1 MDKQNQTELTLKA
14 CKFFSAG
21 VIASLLLEIYFV
33 ISQQGVLFVF
43 LTPLTFGFL
52 MGLVTCPWLNTL
64 KPLLFKIIAGAIFVV
79 GALLGVALILST
91 GGGMQ

>member
-1 MDKQNQTELTLKA
+1 MDKQSQTELALKA
-14 CKFFSAG
+14 CKIFSAG
-21 VIASLLLEIYFV
+21 LIASLILEIYFAS
-33 ISQQGVLFVF
+33 SQELVLFVF

-64 KPLLFKIIAGAIFVV
+64 KPLLFKIIVGAMFVV
-79 GALLGVALILST
+79 GALLGVAFILLT